1 MDKKPFDINR
11 LFFIAKTQLNYTR
24 QEFFDST
31 FKEIG
36 MLIEELNKVC
46 DEQYTSNNIDEENYI
61 EKEFSIDQI
70 PFL

>member
-46 DEQYTSNNIDEENYI
+46 DEQYTTNNIDEENYI